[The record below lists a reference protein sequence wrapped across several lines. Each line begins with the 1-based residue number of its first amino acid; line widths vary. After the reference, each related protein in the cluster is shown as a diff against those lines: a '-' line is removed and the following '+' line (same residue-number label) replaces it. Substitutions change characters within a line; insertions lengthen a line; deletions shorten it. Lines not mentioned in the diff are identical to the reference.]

1 MKVTVNMNSPDGVT
15 AVLSNPVYLSIIIA
29 GIIGIAYLMYHY
41 RKK

>member
-1 MKVTVNMNSPDGVT
+1 MKVKVNVNSPAGMT

-29 GIIGIAYLMYHY
+29 GIFGIAYLIYHY